1 MLSAFSWLYS
11 KIIDQRNLRYESGTF
26 KTHSLSV
33 PVISVG
39 NITVGGTGKTPLV
52 VLIAEML
59 SENGEKVC
67 VISRGYKR
75 SNPKQR
81 VLVSDGENILADV
94 PESGDEPFEL
104 ARGLLGKAIVIAD
117 ADRVNAGK
125 WVIEE
130 LGVSAI
136 VLDDA
141 FQHRKI
147 ERDLDIVT
155 IDATNPFG
163 NEKTLPGGILREPI
177 ENLARA
183 DMILITR
190 SNLSKDLESLKTK
203 IRNFNPHA
211 TILESENKISD
222 LIKLTSFSPD
232 FDKAQKPFKV
242 RDLANQS
249 ALAFCGLGNPDNFY
263 KQLELEGLVIKQT
276 KTFTDHYN
284 YSQRDITQL
293 EALASKHKCKA
304 LLTTVKDAVKLYQLD
319 FKRSCYVVK
328 NKLVI
333 REKKKLREM
342 IDAVSKS

>member
-52 VLIAEML
+52 ALIAEIL
-59 SENGEKVC
+59 SDNGEKVC

-75 SNPKQR
+75 SNPKKR
-81 VLVSDGENILADV
+81 VLVSDGGKILADV
-94 PESGDEPFEL
+94 NVSGDEPFEL
-104 ARGLLGKAIVIAD
+104 ARELLGKAIVIAD

-125 WVIEE
+125 WATREF
-130 LGVSAI
+130 GVSAI

-147 ERDLDIVT
+147 ARDIDIVT

-183 DMILITR
+183 DAIVITR
-190 SNLSKDLESLKTK
+190 ANLTENLDALKTK
-203 IRNFNPHA
+203 ITNFNQHA
-211 TILESENKISD
+211 TILESENKISE
-222 LIKLTSFSPD
+222 LIKLSSFSPD
-232 FDKAQKPFKV
+232 RDETQETVPVK
-242 RDLANQS
+242 DLADQT
-249 ALAFCGLGNPDNFY
+249 ALAFCALGNPENFY
-263 KQLELEGLVIKQT
+263 KQLELEGLIIKKT
-276 KTFTDHYN
+276 KAFTDHYN
-284 YSQRDITQL
+284 YSQRDIARL
-293 EALASKHKCKA
+293 ESLATKHKCKA

-319 FKRSCYVVK
+319 FKRPCYVVK
-328 NKLVI
+328 NELVI

-342 IDAVSKS
+342 IDAVSKP